1 MKTKFWVLTAII
13 LAILFTSCSNGL
25 KVPKKTTVS
34 FYMDKATVKSI
45 IKASAKS
52 AKSVRAAEDSQE
64 PADDSEEP
72 EEPAQVIDTENY
84 YIDVTL
90 YGEIEETKTSSLDGE
105 VNLEFEEV
113 PLNTRVY
120 AKAQVYTFLDSEK
133 TKKQIIFRGES
144 STITVREGTN
154 VLNLKLEAAPLTITF
169 ETNGGSEIAAQTV
182 TTGSCAA
189 EPENPVKPAGKK
201 AYNRENYAFA
211 GWFTDEELTK
221 AYDFSLPVKDDLT
234 LYAKWIEDFV
244 FVQGST
250 VNDYLVTGRK
260 VKINDLYISDHEVT
274 QAEYKAV
281 TNKNPSKNTGAKDL
295 PVENVTW
302 FDALAYCNNLS
313 IKEGLTPCYKINDS
327 TDPNEWGEL
336 TAATPVSC
344 SLSSNGYRLP
354 TEAEWE
360 YIAAK
365 AKRDTDLSNI
375 AWTSDNSNDK
385 THPVK
390 YNLADELCL
399 CDILGNVAE
408 WCYDIYSDSITKTTG
423 ASGPMP
429 TAGTDPK
436 RVVRGGSYKSE
447 NSACSSSARAYANP
461 TSKNEAIGFRVV
473 RTVVYDFK
481 VVKDTVTFDS
491 DGGTEIDVQIIV
503 EGDCASEPAAP
514 AKRGY
519 IFKGWQ
525 YGDDA
530 FNFATPVT
538 QDITLTAKWQP
549 ITYTV
554 KFNYNAEQVS
564 GGSGTVTE
572 YAATYDQN
580 IQLPAAS
587 TITAPTGWH
596 FSKWSTA
603 SDPAAV
609 DLEYDPENPQI
620 KNLAITQG
628 AEVTLYAI
636 WEENGKHTIT
646 YNNVNFPGVDI
657 SALKKDYR
665 EAEAVNLQAQVPSG
679 TRTGYTFEG
688 WFDSSDI
695 DGNGTGNEVIN
706 WAVGEKTADVVVYAR
721 WIANT
726 YGITYELNGGAWKD
740 GYTAPVEYTYGVAL
754 NLPDA
759 NKVIKAG
766 YGLYWFTTP
775 AFDEGTEVTE
785 IAAGT
790 IDNPFK
796 VYAKWVAG
804 AVNYTVHHMQ
814 QNLDDDNYTEVTDDI
829 QTLSGITAE
838 NTNATAKTYTGF
850 TAQTITQVPIAGDN
864 STEVTIYYDRN
875 VHTVTYANGLDE
887 DHGIAKHPT
896 THELLI
902 PNDNSGNPTT
912 PEGVPT
918 TTENFR
924 YGKTVTVKIDTKPT
938 FQGYKFNGWI
948 GPDGTIYSETSGW
961 SSFVLGDSDVVLTA
975 TWQADDVVKYNIK
988 YKKQKADSDDYDIT
1002 SAYGYGTTGEM
1013 TSISFNSQDFPGF
1026 TLHASITQQ
1035 VVLPDESTV
1044 VEVYLDRKTYTVVY
1058 NKNAGTETV
1067 SNMPTTDTT
1076 DYRYEANITLQNVT
1090 PTRTGYTFAGW
1101 TTVAEPT
1108 DSDPVYT
1115 YGGTAPQ
1122 MVPADP
1128 DSDTTMTLYAKWTVE
1143 TQGTGID
1150 VGFGVDTTTIEVTAP
1165 TGNGS
1170 IFMAPTDYD
1179 SYSWTVDGEE
1189 KSTVRLLDMFNFA
1202 TVPGVY
1208 DITLTATKTVNG
1220 NTVTHTWTGQYI
1232 KN

>member
-144 STITVREGTN
+144 SAITVREGTN

-234 LYAKWIEDFV
+234 LYAKWIQDFV

-281 TNKNPSKNTGAKDL
+281 TNKNPSKNTGVKDL

-327 TDPNEWGEL
+327 TDPDEWGEL

-447 NSACSSSARAYANP
+447 NSACSSTARAYANP

-473 RTVVYDFK
+473 RTVVYEFK
-481 VVKDTVTFDS
+481 IVKDTVTFDS

-503 EGDCASEPAAP
+503 EGDCVSVPVDPE
-514 AKRGY
+514 KRGY

-665 EAEAVNLQAQVPSG
+665 EAEAVNLQAQIPSG

-688 WFDSSDI
+688 WFDSYDI

-721 WIANT
+721 WIANE
-726 YGITYELNGGAWKD
+726 YEITYVTNEGTWKD
-740 GYTAPVEYTYGVAL
+740 GFTPDSKYTYNVAKS
-754 NLPDA
+754 LPGAD
-759 NKVIKAG
+759 KLIRAG
-766 YGLYWFTTP
+766 YGLHWYI
-775 AFDEGTEVTE
+775 DGTEVTE

-790 IDNPFK
+790 IGPVTVN
-796 VYAKWVAG
+796 ANWEAG
-804 AVNYTVHHMQ
+804 GVNYTVHHMKQ
-814 QNLDDDNYTEVTDDI
+814 KVDGSDYEEDLDASGDPQVLSGTTGTTTAAVARTYEGFTAQDFTQETIAGDGSTEVIIFYTRDVYKV
-829 QTLSGITAE
+829 TYESGISGETISVPAETDVLYGATYNIDFTTSRTGYVFAGWKDTVADITYQSTGPKSLTMGAADITLTAQWEPATDTAYKVIHRKQKVDGSGYGEDGDTELVEVE
-838 NTNATAKTYTGF
+838 NLTGTTGSEVTPTAKTYTGF
-850 TAQTITQVPIAGDN
+850 TALTPIATDTILANG
-864 STEVTIYYDRN
+864 STEIVIKYDRI
-875 VHTVTYANGLDE
+875 TCSVTYDDGV
-887 DHGIAKHPT
+887 
-896 THELLI
+896 
-902 PNDNSGNPTT
+902 DNETIS
-912 PEGVPT
+912 VP
-918 TTENFR
+918 
-924 YGKTVTVKIDTKPT
+924 
-938 FQGYKFNGWI
+938 
-948 GPDGTIYSETSGW
+948 
-961 SSFVLGDSDVVLTA
+961 
-975 TWQADDVVKYNIK
+975 
-988 YKKQKADSDDYDIT
+988 
-1002 SAYGYGTTGEM
+1002 
-1013 TSISFNSQDFPGF
+1013 
-1026 TLHASITQQ
+1026 AS
-1035 VVLPDESTV
+1035 STV
-1044 VEVYLDRKTYTVVY
+1044 LYGATINVDFAL
-1058 NKNAGTETV
+1058 GT
-1067 SNMPTTDTT
+1067 
-1076 DYRYEANITLQNVT
+1076 RI
-1090 PTRTGYTFAGW
+1090 GYTFAGW
-1101 TTVAEPT
+1101 KF
-1108 DSDPVYT
+1108 DGDVYT
-1115 YGGTAPQ
+1115 SSGTISFTAVDEQ
-1122 MVPADP
+1122 IILTAQ
-1128 DSDTTMTLYAKWTVE
+1128 WEVE
-1143 TQGTGID
+1143 NQNTGID

-1165 TGNGS
+1165 TDNGS
-1170 IFMAPTDYD
+1170 IFTAPTDYD

-1189 KSTVRLLDMFNFA
+1189 KATVRLLDMFNFA